1 MSTTTTTYAIDPQ
14 KINSLPIA
22 GSQTRFPVARIF
34 CVGQNYAEHSREMGH
49 NPDVEPPF
57 FFQKPATAIVADG
70 GKFPYP
76 SISTNVHHEVEFV
89 VAIGKGGKNIEEA
102 EALTHVWGYAVGLD
116 MTRRDLQGIAK
127 KTGRPW
133 ELGKAF
139 DNAAPCG
146 AIYPVAQ
153 AGHPSSGSIT
163 LSVNGETRQ
172 NGDLSDMIWKVP
184 GTIAYLST
192 LFELRAGDLIF
203 TGTPSGVGAVQR
215 GDHLIGAIA
224 GLGEVQTEV
233 V

>member
-1 MSTTTTTYAIDPQ
+1 MSDSYAIEPQ

-22 GSQTRFPVARIF
+22 GSAQRFPVARIF

-57 FFQKPATAIVADG
+57 FFMKPHTAIVSDG
-70 GKFPYP
+70 RSFPYP
-76 SISTNVHHEVEFV
+76 SISTNVHHEVEFI
-89 VAIGKGGKNIEEA
+89 VAIGTGGANIPEA
-102 EALTHVWGYAVGLD
+102 EALTHVFGYAVGLD

-139 DNAAPCG
+139 DHAAPCG
-146 AIYPVAQ
+146 SVVPVAQ
-153 AGHPSSGSIT
+153 AGHPATGSIT
-163 LSVNGETRQ
+163 LSVNGEMRQ
-172 NGDLSDMIWKVP
+172 NGDLADMIWKVP

-192 LFELRAGDLIF
+192 LFELRPGDLIF
-203 TGTPSGVGAVQR
+203 TGTPAGVGAIQR
-215 GDHLIGAIA
+215 GDHLTGAIA
-224 GLGEVQTEV
+224 GLGEVHTDV

>member
-1 MSTTTTTYAIDPQ
+1 MSEYAIEPQ

-22 GSQTRFPVARIF
+22 GETARFPVARIF

-57 FFQKPATAIVADG
+57 FFMKPATAIVPENG
-70 GKFPYP
+70 PFPYP

-102 EALTHVWGYAVGLD
+102 AALDHVYGYAVGLD
-116 MTRRDLQGIAK
+116 MTRRDLQGVAK

-133 ELGKAF
+133 EPGKAF
-139 DNAAPCG
+139 DNGAPCG
-146 AIYPVAQ
+146 TVYPVAKS
-153 AGHPSSGSIT
+153 GHPTAGSIK
-163 LSVNGETRQ
+163 LVVNGETRQ
-172 NGDLSDMIWKVP
+172 DGDLADMIWKVP

-203 TGTPSGVGAVQR
+203 TGTPAGVGAIQR
-215 GDHLIGAIA
+215 GDKLVGSIV
-224 GLGEVQTEV
+224 GLGEVSTEV